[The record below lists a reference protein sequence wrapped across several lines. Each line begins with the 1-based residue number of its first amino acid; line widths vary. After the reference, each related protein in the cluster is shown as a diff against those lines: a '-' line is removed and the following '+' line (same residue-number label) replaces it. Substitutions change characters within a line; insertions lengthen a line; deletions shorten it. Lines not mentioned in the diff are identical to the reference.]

1 MTPSPRNRYEPLCKI
16 ASGGHAAVYA
26 GIAKGA
32 MGFSQIVAI
41 KRLHVHLSD
50 DLSFRDALV
59 EEAKIA
65 GRLHHANVV
74 GVRDVVAGDELEVV
88 MDYVEGASLS
98 DLIRAWI
105 EDPPSRSEGIAVRV
119 VLDACAGLQA
129 AHDLG
134 VIHRDI
140 SPANIMVG
148 LDGIGRVADFGL
160 AKPIAVRE
168 RTTSEGSLRGKL
180 GYLAPEYV
188 KGQPIDARVD
198 VFAMGVVLW
207 EAIAKKRL
215 FRGDND
221 ADTLHRVQYTEAPDL
236 EAPIDAINGV
246 VKKALAKNP
255 DDRYSTI
262 AALADALE
270 SATRAQE
277 LFATHGDVARS
288 FSKRLRET
296 IAARRR
302 EVEEALAT
310 RTERVELPPVSAQEA
325 APAPRRR
332 RLFVLSVIVPIIAA
346 AGVATLLTV
355 FSNSQTTRA
364 LGEPRTVEREI
375 ATLDETIRP
384 RAMPSSSA
392 SSASEPPHPGK
403 PVSNEPG
410 KKQPRKNPY

>member
-1 MTPSPRNRYEPLCKI
+1 MTPTNRYEPLCKI
-16 ASGGHAAVYA
+16 ASGGHAMVFA

-41 KRLHVHLSD
+41 KRLHQHLAD
-50 DLSFRDALV
+50 DFSFRNALV

-65 GRLHHANVV
+65 GRMHHANVV
-74 GVRDVVAGDELEVV
+74 GVRDVVEGEHLEVV

-98 DLIRAWI
+98 DLIRAWL

-140 SPANIMVG
+140 SPANILVG
-148 LDGIGRVADFGL
+148 LDGIARVTDFGL

-168 RTTSEGSLRGKL
+168 RATSEGSLRGKL

-188 KGQPIDARVD
+188 KGQDIDARVD

-221 ADTLHRVQYTEAPDL
+221 ADTLQKIQHTDAPLLGSAIDPIVQ
-236 EAPIDAINGV
+236 
-246 VKKALAKNP
+246 KALAKDPAN
-255 DDRYSTI
+255 RYPTI
-262 AALADALE
+262 AAMGEALE
-270 SATRAQE
+270 EAARA

-288 FSKRLRET
+288 FTTRLRDS
-296 IAARRR
+296 IAGRRR
-302 EVEEALAT
+302 EVEDALAM
-310 RTERVELPPVSAQEA
+310 RTDPATSPQSPHALAELTPA
-325 APAPRRR
+325 AVTSNTPAPKR
-332 RLFVLSVIVPIIAA
+332 RLRFVIPVVAAA
-346 AGVATLLTV
+346 AGGAI
-355 FSNSQTTRA
+355 A
-364 LGEPRTVEREI
+364 LAFMLSSSTNPSVLAEPRSIEREVSS
-375 ATLDETIRP
+375 LEDSIRN
-384 RAMPSSSA
+384 RAPEPAESA
-392 SSASEPPHPGK
+392 SPAPPPKKPG
-403 PVSNEPG
+403 STEPG